1 MNPPTFEGQYEPTEA
16 NEWLFRMEDML
27 EDLDRRRLLS
37 RPVIS
42 EDQLVIGGMYVP
54 DSFTFQM
61 GHELGELKQG
71 RSTVAEYT
79 RKFNELVRFL
89 SDANRALTE
98 RAKMNKY
105 RYGLR
110 GDIAHAVS

>member
-1 MNPPTFEGQYEPTEA
+1 MGQ
-16 NEWLFRMEDML
+16 
-27 EDLDRRRLLS
+27 
-37 RPVIS
+37 
-42 EDQLVIGGMYVP
+42 YVP

-71 RSTVAEYT
+71 RSSVVEYT
-79 RKFNELVRFL
+79 QKFNELVCFSSNANGAL
-89 SDANRALTE
+89 SE

-110 GDIAHAVS
+110 G